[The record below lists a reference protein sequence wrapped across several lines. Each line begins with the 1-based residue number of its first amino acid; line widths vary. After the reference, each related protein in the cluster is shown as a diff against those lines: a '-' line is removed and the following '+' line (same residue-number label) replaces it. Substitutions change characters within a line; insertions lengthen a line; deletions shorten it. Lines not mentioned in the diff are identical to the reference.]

1 MKNTS
6 YEFFIRRAW
15 KCNRFPKGANTNT
28 WEPVF
33 CIKNT
38 TREQA
43 VGKANEHMLK
53 VEYESKFYQV
63 KNNIDNAYN
72 NLLYQINN
80 NDVLVNTLID
90 LKTSVVNSAKSQELY
105 DVLINSIQI
114 LNDNGL

>member
-28 WEPVF
+28 WESLLYKKYN
-33 CIKNT
+33 C
-38 TREQA
+38 EQA